1 MSTVAIVAVLFIELC
16 SFAGIKHRI
25 PDVASQRFTQREKF
39 DTKSCTLHRN
49 ELHPTE
55 SPLVCHQTLIDADIT
70 TAGVYF
76 WTFSSSASRSF
87 SALSLGVNCNRCY
100 QAHTITEHRWHVPDS
115 NIFVKSTSW
124 WALLKS
130 SLTVSTIRV
139 LLVLLQKHIFIV
151 SCDVCYISFILAL

>member
-76 WTFSSSASRSF
+76 LDVFQQCFQIFFS
-87 SALSLGVNCNRCY
+87 
-100 QAHTITEHRWHVPDS
+100 
-115 NIFVKSTSW
+115 FV
-124 WALLKS
+124 AGCE
-130 SLTVSTIRV
+130 
-139 LLVLLQKHIFIV
+139 LQ
-151 SCDVCYISFILAL
+151 